1 MSKPYVVGID
11 ICGTNTVFGIVDA
24 RGNVIASNSIKTG
37 KHANIEDYIAEL
49 KVALNKLIE
58 AHDAKDKI
66 HGIGVGAP
74 NSNYFT
80 GTIEYATNLP
90 WKGVVPLAK
99 LLTEAFG
106 VPVAVTNDAN
116 AAAIGEMTYGAARGM
131 KDFIMITLGTG
142 VGSGIVVNGQLVYG
156 HDGFA
161 GELGHVIV
169 KPSNGRMCGCGRTG
183 CLETYC
189 SATGVART
197 AREFLEIRTDPS
209 RLRDLPIEEITS
221 KDVYDAAIAGDKLAR
236 EIFQYTGEIM
246 GRAFAN
252 FVAFSSPEA
261 IILFGGLARAGELL
275 MKPIKESM
283 DRNMLNMFKG
293 KTKLLLSELKESDA
307 AVLGASALGWEA
319 RPTPPPA
326 SAQTILAEV

>member
-11 ICGTNTVFGIVDA
+11 IGGTNTVFGIVDA

-37 KHANIEDYIAEL
+37 KHANIEDYIEEL
-49 KVALNKLIE
+49 KTALNKLIE

-319 RPTPPPA
+319 RPTPPLA